1 LRVFVDFGIPTG
13 EEDYTVSI
21 SVISA
26 EIPPLTLD
34 KGVAV
39 VYKSYGLKL

>member
-1 LRVFVDFGIPTG
+1 MDFGIPIS
-13 EEDYTVSI
+13 EENYTVSI

-34 KGVAV
+34 KGVTV